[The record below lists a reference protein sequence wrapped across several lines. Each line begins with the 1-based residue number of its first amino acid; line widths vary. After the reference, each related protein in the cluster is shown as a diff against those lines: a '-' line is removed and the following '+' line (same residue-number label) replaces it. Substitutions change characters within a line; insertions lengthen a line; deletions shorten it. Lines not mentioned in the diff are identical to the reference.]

1 MRLLTRLRLV
11 NCEGLASRLR
21 HPDACYAIQAP
32 VGVAEDIAF
41 FFTDPSAVGHDAH
54 QPTGKVSTLY
64 LVRQESQDC
73 FVGRT
78 LARADLA
85 LKLPRRRYRRLFAT
99 SMVLFAGL
107 DLLAK
112 FYEGDD
118 DRRRIGHRFHTF
130 VRDEMKLTVA
140 EATAL
145 WSVRNTIMHSFGLW
159 DTNANQ
165 RVAVASSC
173 RAPRRVDFAPVQS
186 GGQRWMLCI
195 EHLYRA
201 FCSALDTYRTDLD
214 ANEDALLSKF
224 AKMFPTYGWMEI
236 RP

>member
-1 MRLLTRLRLV
+1 
-11 NCEGLASRLR
+11 
-21 HPDACYAIQAP
+21 
-32 VGVAEDIAF
+32 VGVTEDIAF
-41 FFTDPSAVGHDAH
+41 FFTDPRPVGHDAH
-54 QPTGKVSTLY
+54 LLTGKLSTLY
-64 LVRQESQDC
+64 LLRQESQDC
-73 FVGRT
+73 FVGKT

-118 DRRRIGHRFHTF
+118 DRRRVGHRFHTF
-130 VRDEMKLTVA
+130 VRDEMRLTA
-140 EATAL
+140 PEAAAL

-165 RVAVASSC
+165 RVAVTSTCSF
-173 RAPRRVDFAPVQS
+173 PRRVDVAPVQS
-186 GGQRWMLCI
+186 GGERWMLCI

-201 FCSALDTYRTDLD
+201 FFFAVDHYRSDLD
-214 ANEDALLSKF
+214 ANEAALLSKF
-224 AKMFPTYGWMEI
+224 AKMFPNYGWMEV
-236 RP
+236 RREH

>member
-1 MRLLTRLRLV
+1 
-11 NCEGLASRLR
+11 
-21 HPDACYAIQAP
+21 

-41 FFTDPSAVGHDAH
+41 FFTDPSAMGHDAH
-54 QPTGKVSTLY
+54 QLTGKRSTLY
-64 LVRQESQDC
+64 LVLRESQDC
-73 FVGRT
+73 FVGKT

-85 LKLPRRRYRRLFAT
+85 LKLPRSRYRRLFAT

-118 DRRRIGHRFHTF
+118 DRRRVGHRFHMF
-130 VRDEMKLTVA
+130 VQDEMKLTAA

-165 RVAVASSC
+165 RVAVASTCSV
-173 RAPRRVDFAPVQS
+173 PRRVDVAPVQS
-186 GGQRWMLCI
+186 GGDCWTLCI

-201 FCSALDTYRTDLD
+201 FCSALGTYRIDLD
-214 ANEDALLSKF
+214 ANENALLSKF
-224 AKMFPTYGWMEI
+224 AKMFPNYGWMEV